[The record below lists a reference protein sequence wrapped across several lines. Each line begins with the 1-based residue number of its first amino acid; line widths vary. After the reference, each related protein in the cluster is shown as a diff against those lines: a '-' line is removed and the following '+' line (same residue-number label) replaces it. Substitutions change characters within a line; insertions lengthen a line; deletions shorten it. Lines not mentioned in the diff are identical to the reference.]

1 MHDHHGLQIRTE
13 LAEFC
18 DPRRLALLVYDM
30 QVGILTQIDH
40 GDQVTANVGRVL
52 SAARRAGVRTFFTRH
67 MSLPVEVAGVS
78 AVRTAMAWQRRSS
91 PDEIVSP
98 FPRDSPQFQIVPEVQ
113 PRSDEVVLDKIA
125 MSAFV
130 GTPLEFA
137 LRDCGIEAFAVVG
150 VAMEVGIEP
159 TARHATDLGFV
170 PILVTDACGYGH
182 ADAAK
187 RSLETLEFAGGT
199 LQTDTATLTALLDA
213 LPAPD
218 ATPET

>member
-1 MHDHHGLQIRTE
+1 MHEHRGLQIRTE
-13 LAEFC
+13 LSELC

-30 QVGILTQIDH
+30 QVGIVEQIDH
-40 GDQVTANVGRVL
+40 GDRVTANVARVL
-52 SAARRAGVRTFFTRH
+52 SAARHAGVRTFFTRH
-67 MSLPVEVAGVS
+67 MSLPLAVSGVS
-78 AVRTAMAWQRRSS
+78 TVRTAMAWQRKTD
-91 PDEIVSP
+91 PQQIVAP
-98 FPRDSPQFQIVPEVQ
+98 FPRDSPQFAIAPEVQ
-113 PRSDEVVLDKIA
+113 PGPDDAVFDKIA

-150 VAMEVGIEP
+150 VAIEVGIEP

-170 PILVTDACGYGH
+170 PIVVTDACGYGH

-199 LQTDTATLTALLDA
+199 LQTDTATLTALLEA
-213 LPAPD
+213 
-218 ATPET
+218 

>member
-1 MHDHHGLQIRTE
+1 MHEHRGLQIRTE
-13 LAEFC
+13 LAELC

-40 GDQVTANVGRVL
+40 GERVTENVCRVL
-52 SAARRAGVRTFFTRH
+52 AAARGAGVRTFFTRH
-67 MSLPVEVAGVS
+67 MTLPVEVAGVS
-78 AVRTAMAWQRRSS
+78 AVRTAMAWQRKSS
-91 PDEIVSP
+91 PDQIISP
-98 FPRDSPQFQIVPEVQ
+98 FPRDSPQFEIVPETR
-113 PRSDEVVLDKIA
+113 PRADEVVLDKVA

-150 VAMEVGIEP
+150 VAIEVGIEP

-199 LQTDTATLTALLDA
+199 LQTDTATLTALLGA
-213 LPAPD
+213 QPA
-218 ATPET
+218 AG

>member
-1 MHDHHGLQIRTE
+1 MHEYRGLQIRTE
-13 LAEFC
+13 LSELC
-18 DPRRLALLVYDM
+18 DPRHLALLVYDM
-30 QVGILTQIDH
+30 QVGILRQIDH
-40 GDQVTANVGRVL
+40 GEQVAANVGRVL

-78 AVRTAMAWQRRSS
+78 AIRTAMAWQHKNS
-91 PDEIVSP
+91 PEQVVSP
-98 FPRDSPQFQIVPEVQ
+98 FPRDSPQFAIVPEVQ
-113 PRSDEVVLDKIA
+113 PRPDEVVLDKIA

-150 VAMEVGIEP
+150 VAIEVGIEP

-170 PILVTDACGYGH
+170 PILVADACGYGH

-199 LQTDTATLTALLDA
+199 LQTDADTLTALLDA
-213 LPAPD
+213 LPAAD
-218 ATPET
+218 

>member
-1 MHDHHGLQIRTE
+1 MYDHHGLQIRTE

-91 PDEIVSP
+91 PDQIVSP

-170 PILVTDACGYGH
+170 PIVVTDACGYGH

-199 LQTDTATLTALLDA
+199 LQADTATLTALLDA
-213 LPAPD
+213 LPASG
-218 ATPET
+218 